1 MILNIHAPNDRDSK
15 YKNQKLIEPQE
26 NTDNKRMERRHRQNY
41 TQIED
46 FNTSFLGIGRQSH
59 PKITTQDFII
69 FLSIIDRTTGK
80 II

>member
-1 MILNIHAPNDRDSK
+1 MHASNDRNTK

-26 NTDNKRMERRHRQNY
+26 NIDNKRMERRYRQNC
-41 TQIED
+41 TWIGD
-46 FNTSFLGIGRQSH
+46 FNARFLGIGRQSH
-59 PKITTQDFII
+59 PRITTQDFII